1 MNNMF
6 DRINETSFSLVDFGA
21 FNEFPLQD
29 DYELIRNCSGEV
41 FILNIPY
48 IPQGTI
54 TFDDKVTLPLAVKK
68 PYFIN
73 FRKVK
78 LNILAPFKYSI
89 SPFYTIHNSDRI
101 TGVTFQKKEFYFD
114 PSSQHQ
120 HFRIGIQ
127 TTPATLNELRINPFN
142 GNSFAIT
149 PLIISLYGKTI
160 YSYVVNCNT
169 EYLTHTLIPSREKCI
184 AWNTVESDPA
194 SDFAVICERQQFT
207 NTYEEIRIRRF
218 SYRHANATDVLYFFI
233 DFYDQSAN
241 ESKNIHN
248 LVSIHDAVPLNTT
261 ITSFVRSP
269 SFEGRSIG
277 YGLQATQAIQSANV
291 LSTFSWNEN
300 LINVQI
306 TAGAV
311 TTFNTTVRPYAAT
324 PLFRTY
330 LLSNVALVSNIRWGL
345 SLS

>member
-1 MNNMF
+1 MNTL
-6 DRINETSFSLVDFGA
+6 DRINKTSFSLVDFGA

-29 DYELIRNCSGEV
+29 NYELIRNCSGEV

-89 SPFYTIHNSDRI
+89 SPFYTINNSDRI

-127 TTPATLNELRINPFN
+127 TTPATLNELQINPFN

-149 PLIISLYGKTI
+149 PFIVSLFGKTI
-160 YSYVVNCNT
+160 YSYVVNCNS
-169 EYLTHTLIPSREKCI
+169 EYLGHSLVPSREKCI
-184 AWNTVESDPA
+184 AWNTVEHDPA

-207 NTYEEIRIRRF
+207 NTYEEIRVRRF

-233 DFYDQSAN
+233 DFYDQAAN

-248 LVSIHDAVPLNTT
+248 LVSINDSLAANT
-261 ITSFVRSP
+261 IRHEYIRVP
-269 SFEGRSIG
+269 SFEGKS
-277 YGLQATQAIQSANV
+277 LQYVLTASQAVVSGTLTPFNSLNEA
-291 LSTFSWNEN
+291 LSHTIF
-300 LINVQI
+300 
-306 TAGAV
+306 TTGAV
-311 TTFNTTVRPYAAT
+311 TFFSNSIRPIATT
-324 PLFRTY
+324 PLLRHRFN
-330 LLSNVALVSNIRWGL
+330 SNAALVSNLDWSI